1 MTSWPD
7 LATLELLVA
16 LADEGSLSAA
26 ARRCGVAQPNASRSI
41 ARLERGLGLSLI
53 HRATTGARVTTDGL
67 LVVEWARA
75 TLEAARALETGVA
88 ALRARTQAPLVVM
101 ASQTVAEHLLPGW
114 IAAWQHAAAD
124 AGGAGGA
131 GAGGASPHDPSLGET
146 RGISV
151 AVGNTTDV
159 LAAARGGEVDLGFIE
174 GPGAPPGLNSVVVAH
189 DDLVLVVAPQHPW
202 AARSRVRAEE
212 LAATPLVARESGS
225 GTRVALRRALAPLDV
240 APPALEL
247 ASNAAVRVSAA
258 AGTAPAV
265 LSRLAVDDA
274 LRAGTLVEVD
284 VEGVDLTRNL
294 RAVWAGPRRLTNPA
308 AAALLATAA
317 G

>member
-1 MTSWPD
+1 MVTTWPD

-26 ARRCGVAQPNASRSI
+26 ARRCGMAQPNASRSI

-114 IAAWQHAAAD
+114 IAGWQHA
-124 AGGAGGA
+124 AGGA

-151 AVGNTTDV
+151 AVGNTTEV

-174 GPGAPPGLNSVVVAH
+174 GPGAPRGLNSVVVAH

-274 LRAGTLVEVD
+274 LRAGTLVEVGVD
-284 VEGVDLTRNL
+284 GVDLTRNL

>member
-1 MTSWPD
+1 MTTWPD

-41 ARLERGLGLSLI
+41 ARLERRLGLSLI

-114 IAAWQHAAAD
+114 IAGWQHA
-124 AGGAGGA
+124 AGGA

-151 AVGNTTDV
+151 AVGNTTEV

-202 AARSRVRAEE
+202 AASSRVRAEE

-274 LRAGTLVEVD
+274 LRAGTLVEVGVD
-284 VEGVDLTRNL
+284 GVDLTRNL

>member
-1 MTSWPD
+1 MVTTWPD

-114 IAAWQHAAAD
+114 IAGWQHA
-124 AGGAGGA
+124 AGGA

-151 AVGNTTDV
+151 AVGNTTEV

-240 APPALEL
+240 RPPALEL

-274 LRAGTLVEVD
+274 LRAGTLVEVGVD
-284 VEGVDLTRNL
+284 GVDLTRNL

>member
-1 MTSWPD
+1 MTTWPD

-114 IAAWQHAAAD
+114 IAGWQHA
-124 AGGAGGA
+124 AGGA

-151 AVGNTTDV
+151 AVGNTTEV

-274 LRAGTLVEVD
+274 LRAGTLVEV
-284 VEGVDLTRNL
+284 GVDGADLTRNL

>member
-1 MTSWPD
+1 VVTTWPD

-114 IAAWQHAAAD
+114 IAGWQHA
-124 AGGAGGA
+124 AGGA

-151 AVGNTTDV
+151 AVGNTTEV

-284 VEGVDLTRNL
+284 VEGADLTRNL

>member
-1 MTSWPD
+1 MVTTWPD

-114 IAAWQHAAAD
+114 IAGWQHA
-124 AGGAGGA
+124 AGGA

-151 AVGNTTDV
+151 AVGNTTEV

-274 LRAGTLVEVD
+274 LRAGTLVEVGVD
-284 VEGVDLTRNL
+284 GVDLTRNL

-308 AAALLATAA
+308 AAALLTTAA

>member
-1 MTSWPD
+1 
-7 LATLELLVA
+7 
-16 LADEGSLSAA
+16 
-26 ARRCGVAQPNASRSI
+26 
-41 ARLERGLGLSLI
+41 
-53 HRATTGARVTTDGL
+53 
-67 LVVEWARA
+67 
-75 TLEAARALETGVA
+75 
-88 ALRARTQAPLVVM
+88 M

-114 IAAWQHAAAD
+114 IAGWQHA
-124 AGGAGGA
+124 AGGA

-151 AVGNTTDV
+151 AVGNTTEV

-274 LRAGTLVEVD
+274 LRAGTIVEVGVD
-284 VEGVDLTRNL
+284 GVDLTRNL

>member
-1 MTSWPD
+1 MVTTWPD

-41 ARLERGLGLSLI
+41 ARLERRLGLSLI

-114 IAAWQHAAAD
+114 IAGWQHA
-124 AGGAGGA
+124 AGGA

-151 AVGNTTDV
+151 AVGNTTEV

-174 GPGAPPGLNSVVVAH
+174 GPGAPRGLNSVVVAH

-202 AARSRVRAEE
+202 ATRSRVRAEE

-274 LRAGTLVEVD
+274 LRAGTLVEVGVD
-284 VEGVDLTRNL
+284 GVDLTRNL

-308 AAALLATAA
+308 AAALLTTAA

>member
-1 MTSWPD
+1 VVTTWPD

-114 IAAWQHAAAD
+114 IAGWQHA
-124 AGGAGGA
+124 AGGA

-151 AVGNTTDV
+151 AVGNTTEV

-202 AARSRVRAEE
+202 ATRSRVRAEE

-284 VEGVDLTRNL
+284 VEGADLTRNL

>member
-41 ARLERGLGLSLI
+41 ARLERRLGLSLI

-114 IAAWQHAAAD
+114 IAGWQHA
-124 AGGAGGA
+124 AGGA

-151 AVGNTTDV
+151 AVGNTTEV

-174 GPGAPPGLNSVVVAH
+174 GPGAPRGLNSVVVAH

-202 AARSRVRAEE
+202 AASSRVRAEE

-240 APPALEL
+240 APPALAL

-274 LRAGTLVEVD
+274 LRAGTLVEVGVD
-284 VEGVDLTRNL
+284 GVDLTRNL

>member
-1 MTSWPD
+1 MVTTWPD

-114 IAAWQHAAAD
+114 IAGWQHA
-124 AGGAGGA
+124 AGGA

-151 AVGNTTDV
+151 AVGNTTEV

-284 VEGVDLTRNL
+284 VEGADLTRNL

>member
-1 MTSWPD
+1 MTTWPD
-7 LATLELLVA
+7 LATLDLLVA

-41 ARLERGLGLSLI
+41 ARLERRLGLSLI

-114 IAAWQHAAAD
+114 IAGWQHA
-124 AGGAGGA
+124 AGGA

-151 AVGNTTDV
+151 AVGNTTEV

-174 GPGAPPGLNSVVVAH
+174 GPGAPRGLNSVVVAH

-202 AARSRVRAEE
+202 AASSRVRAEE

-240 APPALEL
+240 APPALAL

-274 LRAGTLVEVD
+274 LRAGTLVEVGVD
-284 VEGVDLTRNL
+284 GVDLTRNL

>member
-1 MTSWPD
+1 MTTWPD

-41 ARLERGLGLSLI
+41 ARLERRLGLSLI

-75 TLEAARALETGVA
+75 TLEAARALETGAA

-114 IAAWQHAAAD
+114 IAGWQHA
-124 AGGAGGA
+124 AGGA

-151 AVGNTTDV
+151 AVGNTTEV

-174 GPGAPPGLNSVVVAH
+174 GPGAPRGLNSVVVAH

-284 VEGVDLTRNL
+284 VEGADLTRNL

>member
-1 MTSWPD
+1 M
-7 LATLELLVA
+7 LVA

-114 IAAWQHAAAD
+114 IAGWQHA
-124 AGGAGGA
+124 AGGA

-151 AVGNTTDV
+151 AVGNTTEV

-274 LRAGTLVEVD
+274 LRAGTLVEVGVD
-284 VEGVDLTRNL
+284 GVDLTRNL

>member
-1 MTSWPD
+1 MTTWPD

-41 ARLERGLGLSLI
+41 ARLERRLGLSLI

-114 IAAWQHAAAD
+114 IAGWQHA
-124 AGGAGGA
+124 AGGA

-151 AVGNTTDV
+151 AVGNTTEV

-274 LRAGTLVEVD
+274 LRAGTLVEVGVD
-284 VEGVDLTRNL
+284 GVDLTRNL

>member
-1 MTSWPD
+1 MVTTWPD

-41 ARLERGLGLSLI
+41 ARLERRLGLSLI

-114 IAAWQHAAAD
+114 IAGWQHA
-124 AGGAGGA
+124 AGGA

-151 AVGNTTDV
+151 AVGNTTEV

-174 GPGAPPGLNSVVVAH
+174 GPGAPRGLNSVVVAH

-202 AARSRVRAEE
+202 AASSRVRAEE

-240 APPALEL
+240 APPALAL

-274 LRAGTLVEVD
+274 LRAGTLVEVGVD
-284 VEGVDLTRNL
+284 GVDLTRNL

>member
-1 MTSWPD
+1 MTTWPD

-75 TLEAARALETGVA
+75 TLDAARALETGA
-88 ALRARTQAPLVVM
+88 TALRARAQTPLVVM

-114 IAAWQHAAAD
+114 IAAWQHAETD
-124 AGGAGGA
+124 AGGAGT
-131 GAGGASPHDPSLGET
+131 GGATAHGPQPREAP
-146 RGISV
+146 GISV
-151 AVGNTTDV
+151 AVGNTTEV
-159 LAAARGGEVDLGFIE
+159 LAAARGGEIDLGFIE
-174 GPGAPPGLNSVVVAH
+174 GPGAPRGLNSVVVAH

-202 AARSRVRAEE
+202 SRRPSVSAAE
-212 LAATPLVARESGS
+212 LATTPLVAREAGS

-274 LRAGTLVEVD
+274 LRAGTLVEVGVD
-284 VEGVDLTRNL
+284 GVDLTRNL
-294 RAVWAGPRRLTNPA
+294 RAVWAGPWRLTNPA

>member
-1 MTSWPD
+1 MVTTWPD

-114 IAAWQHAAAD
+114 IAGWQHA
-124 AGGAGGA
+124 AGGA

-151 AVGNTTDV
+151 AVGNTTEV

-174 GPGAPPGLNSVVVAH
+174 GPGAPRGLNSVVVAH

-202 AARSRVRAEE
+202 AASSRVRAEE

-274 LRAGTLVEVD
+274 LRAGTLVEVGVD
-284 VEGVDLTRNL
+284 GVDLTRNL

>member
-1 MTSWPD
+1 MTTWPD

-114 IAAWQHAAAD
+114 IAGWQHA
-124 AGGAGGA
+124 AGGA

-151 AVGNTTDV
+151 AVGNTTEV

-174 GPGAPPGLNSVVVAH
+174 GPGAPRGLNSVVVAH

-202 AARSRVRAEE
+202 AASSRVRAEE

-240 APPALEL
+240 APPALAL

-274 LRAGTLVEVD
+274 LRAGTLVEVGVD
-284 VEGVDLTRNL
+284 GVDLTRNL

>member
-1 MTSWPD
+1 MVTTWPD

-41 ARLERGLGLSLI
+41 ARLERRLGLSLI

-114 IAAWQHAAAD
+114 IAGWQHA
-124 AGGAGGA
+124 AGGA

-151 AVGNTTDV
+151 AVGNTTEV

-202 AARSRVRAEE
+202 AASSRVRAEE

-240 APPALEL
+240 APPALAL

-274 LRAGTLVEVD
+274 LRAGTLVEVGVD
-284 VEGVDLTRNL
+284 GVDLTRNL

>member
-1 MTSWPD
+1 MTTWPD

-114 IAAWQHAAAD
+114 IAGWQHA
-124 AGGAGGA
+124 AGGA

-151 AVGNTTDV
+151 AVGNTTEV

-274 LRAGTLVEVD
+274 LRAGTLVEVGVD
-284 VEGVDLTRNL
+284 GVDLTRNL
-294 RAVWAGPRRLTNPA
+294 RAVWAGPRRLTIPA

>member
-1 MTSWPD
+1 MTTWPD

-41 ARLERGLGLSLI
+41 ARLERRLGLSLI

-114 IAAWQHAAAD
+114 IAGWQHA
-124 AGGAGGA
+124 AGGA

-151 AVGNTTDV
+151 AVGNTTEV

-174 GPGAPPGLNSVVVAH
+174 GPGAPRGLNSVVVAH

-202 AARSRVRAEE
+202 AASSRVRAEE

-274 LRAGTLVEVD
+274 LRAGTLVEVGVD
-284 VEGVDLTRNL
+284 GVDLTRNL

>member
-1 MTSWPD
+1 MTTWPD

-41 ARLERGLGLSLI
+41 ARLERRLGLSLI

-114 IAAWQHAAAD
+114 IAGWQHA
-124 AGGAGGA
+124 AGGA

-151 AVGNTTDV
+151 AVGNTTEV

-174 GPGAPPGLNSVVVAH
+174 GPGAPRGLNSVVVAH

-202 AARSRVRAEE
+202 AASSRVRAEE

-240 APPALEL
+240 APPALAL

-274 LRAGTLVEVD
+274 LRAGTLVEVGVD
-284 VEGVDLTRNL
+284 GVDLTRNL
-294 RAVWAGPRRLTNPA
+294 RAVWVGPRRLTNPA

>member
-1 MTSWPD
+1 MVTTWPD

-114 IAAWQHAAAD
+114 IAGWQHA
-124 AGGAGGA
+124 AGGA

-151 AVGNTTDV
+151 AVGNTTEV

-174 GPGAPPGLNSVVVAH
+174 GPGAPRGLNSVVVAH

-284 VEGVDLTRNL
+284 VEGADLTRNL

>member
-1 MTSWPD
+1 MVTTWPD

-75 TLEAARALETGVA
+75 TLEAARALETGAA

-114 IAAWQHAAAD
+114 IAAWQHAEAD
-124 AGGAGGA
+124 AGGA

-151 AVGNTTDV
+151 AVGNTTEV

-274 LRAGTLVEVD
+274 LRAGTLVEVGVD
-284 VEGVDLTRNL
+284 GVDLTRNL
-294 RAVWAGPRRLTNPA
+294 RAVWAGPRRLTNPP

>member
-1 MTSWPD
+1 MVTTWPD

-114 IAAWQHAAAD
+114 IAGWQHA
-124 AGGAGGA
+124 AGGA

-151 AVGNTTDV
+151 AVGNTTEV

-274 LRAGTLVEVD
+274 LRAGTLIGVGVD
-284 VEGVDLTRNL
+284 GVDLTRNL

>member
-1 MTSWPD
+1 MTTWPD

-114 IAAWQHAAAD
+114 IAGWQHA
-124 AGGAGGA
+124 AGGA

-151 AVGNTTDV
+151 AVGNTTEV
-159 LAAARGGEVDLGFIE
+159 LAAARGGEVDLAFIE
-174 GPGAPPGLNSVVVAH
+174 GPGAPRGLNSVVVAH

-274 LRAGTLVEVD
+274 LRAGTLVEVGVD
-284 VEGVDLTRNL
+284 GVDLTRNL

>member
-1 MTSWPD
+1 MVTTWPD

-114 IAAWQHAAAD
+114 IAAWQHAEAD
-124 AGGAGGA
+124 AGGA

-151 AVGNTTDV
+151 AVGNTTEV

-174 GPGAPPGLNSVVVAH
+174 GPGAPRGLNSVVVAH

-202 AARSRVRAEE
+202 AASSRVRAEE

-240 APPALEL
+240 APPALAL

-274 LRAGTLVEVD
+274 LRAGTLVEVGVD
-284 VEGVDLTRNL
+284 GVDLTRNL

>member
-1 MTSWPD
+1 MTTWPD

-114 IAAWQHAAAD
+114 IAGWQHA
-124 AGGAGGA
+124 AGGA

-151 AVGNTTDV
+151 AVGNTTEV

-274 LRAGTLVEVD
+274 LRAGTLVEVGVD
-284 VEGVDLTRNL
+284 GVDLTRNL

>member
-1 MTSWPD
+1 MTTWPD

-114 IAAWQHAAAD
+114 IAGWQHA
-124 AGGAGGA
+124 AGGA

-151 AVGNTTDV
+151 AVGNTTEV

-202 AARSRVRAEE
+202 AASSRVRAEE

-274 LRAGTLVEVD
+274 LRAGTLVEVGVD
-284 VEGVDLTRNL
+284 GVDLTRNL

>member
-1 MTSWPD
+1 MTTWPD

-41 ARLERGLGLSLI
+41 ARLERRLGLSLI

-114 IAAWQHAAAD
+114 IAGWQHA
-124 AGGAGGA
+124 AGGA

-151 AVGNTTDV
+151 AVGNTTEV

-174 GPGAPPGLNSVVVAH
+174 GPGAPRGLNSVVVAH

-202 AARSRVRAEE
+202 AASSRVRAEE

-240 APPALEL
+240 APPALAL

-274 LRAGTLVEVD
+274 LRAGTLVEVGVD
-284 VEGVDLTRNL
+284 GVDLTRNL

>member
-1 MTSWPD
+1 MVTTWPD

-114 IAAWQHAAAD
+114 IAGWQHA
-124 AGGAGGA
+124 AGGA

-151 AVGNTTDV
+151 AVGNTTEV

-174 GPGAPPGLNSVVVAH
+174 GPGAPRGLNSVVVAH

-202 AARSRVRAEE
+202 AASSRVRAEE

-240 APPALEL
+240 APPALAL

-274 LRAGTLVEVD
+274 LRAGTLVEVGVD
-284 VEGVDLTRNL
+284 GVDLTRNL

-308 AAALLATAA
+308 AAALLTTAA

>member
-1 MTSWPD
+1 MTTWPD

-41 ARLERGLGLSLI
+41 ARLERRLGLSLI

-75 TLEAARALETGVA
+75 TLEAARALETGAA

-114 IAAWQHAAAD
+114 IAGWQHA
-124 AGGAGGA
+124 AGGA

-151 AVGNTTDV
+151 AVGNTTEV

-274 LRAGTLVEVD
+274 LRAGTLVEVGVD
-284 VEGVDLTRNL
+284 GVDLTRNL

>member
-1 MTSWPD
+1 MVTTWPD

-41 ARLERGLGLSLI
+41 ARLERRLGLSLI

-75 TLEAARALETGVA
+75 TLEAAHALETGAA

-114 IAAWQHAAAD
+114 IAAWQHAA
-124 AGGAGGA
+124 GGA

-151 AVGNTTDV
+151 AVGNTTEV
-159 LAAARGGEVDLGFIE
+159 LAAARGGEVDLAFIE
-174 GPGAPPGLNSVVVAH
+174 GPGAPRGLNSVVVAH

-202 AARSRVRAEE
+202 AASSRVRAEE

-274 LRAGTLVEVD
+274 LRAGTLVEVGVD
-284 VEGVDLTRNL
+284 GVDLTRNL

>member
-1 MTSWPD
+1 MTTWPD

-114 IAAWQHAAAD
+114 IAAWQHAEAD
-124 AGGAGGA
+124 AGVA
-131 GAGGASPHDPSLGET
+131 GAGGASPHDPSLGEM

-151 AVGNTTDV
+151 AVGNTTEV

-174 GPGAPPGLNSVVVAH
+174 GPGAPRGLNSVVVAH

-202 AARSRVRAEE
+202 AASSRVRAEE

-240 APPALEL
+240 APPALAL

-274 LRAGTLVEVD
+274 LRAGTLVEVGVD
-284 VEGVDLTRNL
+284 GVDLNRNL

>member
-1 MTSWPD
+1 MTTWPD

-41 ARLERGLGLSLI
+41 ARLERRLGLSLI

-174 GPGAPPGLNSVVVAH
+174 GPGAPRGLNSVVVAH

-212 LAATPLVARESGS
+212 LAAAPLVARESGS

-274 LRAGTLVEVD
+274 LRAGTLVEVGVD
-284 VEGVDLTRNL
+284 GVDLTRNL

>member
-114 IAAWQHAAAD
+114 IAGWQHA
-124 AGGAGGA
+124 AGGA

-174 GPGAPPGLNSVVVAH
+174 GPGAPRGLNSVVVAH

-274 LRAGTLVEVD
+274 LRAGTLVGVGVD
-284 VEGVDLTRNL
+284 GVDLTRNL

>member
-1 MTSWPD
+1 MVTTWPD

-114 IAAWQHAAAD
+114 IAGWQHA
-124 AGGAGGA
+124 AGGA

-151 AVGNTTDV
+151 AVGNTTEV

-274 LRAGTLVEVD
+274 LRAGTLVEVGVD
-284 VEGVDLTRNL
+284 GVDLTRNL

>member
-1 MTSWPD
+1 MVTTWPD

-114 IAAWQHAAAD
+114 IAGWQHA
-124 AGGAGGA
+124 AGGA

-151 AVGNTTDV
+151 AVGNTTEV

-174 GPGAPPGLNSVVVAH
+174 GPGAPRGLNSVVVAH

-240 APPALEL
+240 APPALAL

-274 LRAGTLVEVD
+274 LRAGTLVEVGVD
-284 VEGVDLTRNL
+284 GVDLTRNL

>member
-1 MTSWPD
+1 VVTTWPD

-114 IAAWQHAAAD
+114 IAGWQHA
-124 AGGAGGA
+124 AGGA

-151 AVGNTTDV
+151 AVGNTTEV

-274 LRAGTLVEVD
+274 LRAGTLVEVGVD
-284 VEGVDLTRNL
+284 GVDLTRNL